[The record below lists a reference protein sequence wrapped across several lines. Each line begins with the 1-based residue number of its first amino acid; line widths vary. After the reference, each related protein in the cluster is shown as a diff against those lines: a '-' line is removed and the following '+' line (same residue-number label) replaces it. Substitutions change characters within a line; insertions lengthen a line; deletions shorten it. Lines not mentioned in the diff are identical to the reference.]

1 MKENNTST
9 ANTLSATKSFKALA
23 ILLIMVFA
31 THATTAIDSQ
41 EQRLNQIEKTILS
54 IDRWFAKQT
63 KLKQDWSSELKK
75 ADLEIQQLKRI
86 ILVTATKLNSSNDLL
101 VELEAERSNLEAKK
115 IKLSDSLSKHV
126 RSAYKLQ
133 KSSPLKR
140 LLEGESIDQ
149 FDQMMRFNR
158 YLTSAT
164 KKLLK
169 DYQKSLAD
177 IESSDKLAQA
187 TNEQIRES
195 IKQNKRSVRL
205 LRQKITKRKAL
216 IDELEVQ
223 QKDKK
228 LEYRDLVAER
238 ESLEKLISEL
248 LVAESPQKTEPFLGS
263 RNSLPTPIKGKISKK
278 FGAKKEQDTL
288 ISQGLD
294 ILAPVGTPV
303 HAISTGQIVFSDW
316 LRGFGLI
323 IIIDHGDDYM
333 SLYANTEVLYKKQGE
348 FVESGELIAEAGN
361 SGGRKEPGIHFEI
374 RHRGRPIDPEPWI
387 KNQ

>member
-1 MKENNTST
+1 LKENNTTT
-9 ANTLSATKSFKALA
+9 ANTQSATKSFKALT

-41 EQRLNQIEKTILS
+41 EQRLNQVEKEILA
-54 IDRWFAKQT
+54 IDRWFAKQK

-75 ADLEIQQLKRI
+75 ADLDVQQLKRK

-101 VELEAERSNLEAKK
+101 VELETERSNLEAKRV
-115 IKLSDSLSKHV
+115 KLSDSLSKHV

-164 KKLLK
+164 KKLLE

-238 ESLEKLISEL
+238 ESLEQLISEL
-248 LVAESPQKTEPFLGS
+248 LVAESPQNIEPFLGS

-278 FGAKKEQDTL
+278 FGGKEEQDTL

-303 HAISTGQIVFSDW
+303 HAISPGQIVFSDW

-387 KNQ
+387 KSQ

>member
-1 MKENNTST
+1 MNESNTAV
-9 ANTLSATKSFKALA
+9 ANKQSVTKTLKALTSLFIMGLA
-23 ILLIMVFA
+23 IQ
-31 THATTAIDSQ
+31 ATTAIDSN
-41 EQRLNQIEKTILS
+41 EQRLDQVEQEILA
-54 IDRWFAKQT
+54 IDRWFAKQK

-75 ADLEIQQLKRI
+75 ADLEVQQLKRKMLTTSI
-86 ILVTATKLNSSNDLL
+86 KLNSSNDLL
-101 VELEAERSNLEAKK
+101 IKLETQRSNLEAKR

-164 KKLLK
+164 KKMLEE
-169 DYQKSLAD
+169 YQRSLAD
-177 IESSDKLAQA
+177 IEASDELAQT

-195 IKQNKRSVRL
+195 IKQNNRSVRI
-205 LRQKITKRKAL
+205 LRKKITKRKAL

-228 LEYRDLVAER
+228 LEYHDLMEER
-238 ESLEKLISEL
+238 ESLEELIREL
-248 LVAESPQKTEPFLGS
+248 LVAESPQNLEPFLGS
-263 RNSLPTPIKGKISKK
+263 KNSLPNPIQGKISKK
-278 FGAKKEQDTL
+278 FGEKEEQDTL

-303 HAISTGQIVFSDW
+303 HAISRGQIVFSDW

-323 IIIDHGDDYM
+323 IIIDHGNDYM
-333 SLYANTEVLYKKQGE
+333 SLYANTEALYKKQGE